1 MKTVLKKNIK
11 YTLEFDIRSSPVIL
25 FDFLSTPS
33 GLAQWFADRV
43 NVKTDSF
50 IFYWE
55 GTSRKANIVEQKELE
70 FIRFHWEDTPAE
82 EYFEFRIT
90 ATEITGDTVLLI
102 SDFGNPDER
111 KEDYLLWDSQIHE
124 LKKRLGG
131 L

>member
-1 MKTVLKKNIK
+1 MKTLQQKNKK
-11 YTLEFDIRSSPVIL
+11 YSLEFPIKSSPTIL
-25 FDFLSTPS
+25 FDFISTPS

-43 NVKTDSF
+43 NVQQDNF

-55 GTSRKANIVEQKELE
+55 GNSQKAKVLEQAENERIKY
-70 FIRFHWEDTPAE
+70 RWEDSPDD

-90 ATEITGDTVLLI
+90 ATEITGDTILI
-102 SDFGNPDER
+102 ITDFGNPRELQQDSM
-111 KEDYLLWDSQIHE
+111 LWESQIHE